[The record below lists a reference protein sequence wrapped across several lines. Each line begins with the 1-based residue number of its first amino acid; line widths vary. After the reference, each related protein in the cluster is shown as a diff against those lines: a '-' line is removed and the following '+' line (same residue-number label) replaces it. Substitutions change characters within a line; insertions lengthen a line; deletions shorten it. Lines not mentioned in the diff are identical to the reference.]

1 MSIEYIKKTARL
13 AEFVSV
19 EEAEGLLEWLQANP
33 KGKVDLA
40 ACTHLHAAN
49 LQVLM
54 AAKPNIAA
62 WPEDVDLALWLKG
75 ALEPSIHSLP
85 EK

>member
-1 MSIEYIKKTARL
+1 MGITYDRKRAGFTDL
-13 AEFVSV
+13 VSV
-19 EEAEGLLEWLQANP
+19 EEAEGLLEWLRANP
-33 KGKVDLA
+33 KSKLDLA

-62 WPEDVDLALWLKG
+62 WPENAELALWIKG
-75 ALEPSIHSLP
+75 ALNLKQGE
-85 EK
+85 